1 MTNLRRE
8 PGPFFF
14 FLFTS
19 FLAVLAMSGIF
30 RTIGSSTRT
39 LSQAMVPA
47 AIIILALVMFTGFV
61 IPIDYML
68 GWSRWLNYIDP
79 MGYIFESLMINE
91 VCHPHLPLP
100 CSRELTLNSL
110 LAASIFARHSSRTP

>member
-19 FLAVLAMSGIF
+19 FLTTLAMSGVF

-68 GWSRWLNYIDP
+68 GWSRWMNYIDP

-91 VCHPHLPLP
+91 VCHPK
-100 CSRELTLNSL
+100 SRYC
-110 LAASIFARHSSRTP
+110 FAFES